1 MFFTVPCTTM
11 STKTPGVADG
21 RSGTKV
27 YPVIFTTGSAWTGNV
42 VDVVVVDDVVDVLVV
57 EVVVDVVDEE
67 DVTRGSVV
75 VDVESESEGS
85 LGGGTHALIAA
96 TAATASMV
104 VMFVE
109 RVGCI

>member
-1 MFFTVPCTTM
+1 M
-11 STKTPGVADG
+11 STKTPGIADG

-42 VDVVVVDDVVDVLVV
+42 V
-57 EVVVDVVDEE
+57 EVVVDVVDE
-67 DVTRGSVV
+67 DGVAMGSVLV
-75 VDVESESEGS
+75 VDVETESEGS

-96 TAATASMV
+96 TAAMASMV

-109 RVGCI
+109 RVGCT